1 MLAMEWHGE
10 SAHILRLAHGSSG
23 FRVVEALELAG
34 VDLSKYLA
42 RRGRDPLRV
51 AGQFPHSFQRL
62 LVLPAVDAALPEMI
76 ASEARQQLNMP
87 AATSHVVLG
96 REEQEG
102 EPVMRVAAAAVAY
115 EDLEQLAG
123 ALRRAATT
131 PRLVTTVPHAVQALL
146 ARLGVLGIEPV
157 ALLDTT
163 PATSTIYVF
172 RGEEVRVVRV
182 LPEAG
187 TLTRDVKQTFVFHG
201 SKFRGEIIRTLWVTG
216 LAAEGANL
224 AALQKELDCE
234 VAPLDV
240 RSVVTADTQDLAG
253 FTACL
258 GAAAIDL
265 GSFPHAYVAPSH
277 EAERRTR
284 RTVTGMAVGLLVTSL
299 AAAIPGAVLSR
310 QVQLL
315 HVRRASA
322 ESSIQSTESWLR
334 QQPRRMVAHEVREVQ
349 PPWEV
354 FLRELALATPAGATL
369 QSLVVRR
376 GPAGWE
382 GTAAGEIPGRGT
394 LEALTLT
401 DAMRQRL
408 QRSRAMR
415 DADVVPIVEDAA
427 MRFEVRFRLSQRGSG
442 T

>member
-10 SAHILRLAHGSSG
+10 SAHVLRLAHGSNG

-34 VDLSKYLA
+34 PDLTKYLA
-42 RRGRDPLRV
+42 RRGREPLHV
-51 AGQFPHSFQRL
+51 AGLFPHSFQRT

-76 ASEARQQLNMP
+76 ASEARQQLGMP
-87 AATSHVVLG
+87 AVSSHVVLG
-96 REEQEG
+96 FKEQDG

-115 EDLEQLAG
+115 EDPELLAY
-123 ALRRAATT
+123 ALRRASTT
-131 PRLVTTVPHAVQALL
+131 PRLVTTVPQAVQALL
-146 ARLGVLGIEPV
+146 ARLGVLGTEPV

-163 PATSTIYVF
+163 PSTSTIYVF
-172 RGEEVRVVRV
+172 RGEEVRVVRA
-182 LPEAG
+182 LPEAT

-201 SKFRGEIIRTLWVTG
+201 SKFRGETIRTLWVTG
-216 LAAEGANL
+216 LAAEGRNL

-240 RSVVTADTQDLAG
+240 RSLVSAETQDLGG

-258 GAAAIDL
+258 AVAAIDL
-265 GSFPHAYVAPSH
+265 ATFPHAYVAPSH
-277 EAERRTR
+277 AAERRTR

-299 AAAIPGAVLSR
+299 AVAIPGAVLSR

-322 ESSIQSTESWLR
+322 ESTIQSTESWLR
-334 QQPRRMVAHEVREVQ
+334 QQPRRMVEHEVREVQ
-349 PPWEV
+349 PPWEI
-354 FLRELALATPAGATL
+354 FLRELALATPAGTTL

-382 GTAAGEIPGRGT
+382 GSAAGEVPGR
-394 LEALTLT
+394 APWK
-401 DAMRQRL
+401 R
-408 QRSRAMR
+408 
-415 DADVVPIVEDAA
+415 
-427 MRFEVRFRLSQRGSG
+427 
-442 T
+442 